1 MSTAAKQLFIGG
13 AYRAGAGTEAFDVI
27 SPTTGEHVATVP
39 VPVLA
44 DLDAAVAA
52 THAAQRKPAGCGCG

>member
-44 DLDAAVAA
+44 
-52 THAAQRKPAGCGCG
+52 HCHCSQGP